1 MQLETRLSGFL
12 NGGEKEAM
20 DNSPR
25 MGNQICNHLLNYCQI
40 YLKLTCVIASEGTKQ
55 ILPARVYLL
64 GSQQQTTGLCHMR
77 KCLFVFFCDS
87 LSELWEKGLPQ
98 QWCGHKEAQSL
109 DLMPRCAQVL
119 LGASEESK
127 TNKTYE
133 IILLC
138 PGTSKLLHLLLLPSS
153 IYLLGDSES
162 NIFFIFSSILYLV
175 VTLARVL
182 GRTVCSFLVLGLIS
196 IDELVNI
203 QSRVL

>member
-1 MQLETRLSGFL
+1 
-12 NGGEKEAM
+12 
-20 DNSPR
+20 
-25 MGNQICNHLLNYCQI
+25 
-40 YLKLTCVIASEGTKQ
+40 
-55 ILPARVYLL
+55 
-64 GSQQQTTGLCHMR
+64 
-77 KCLFVFFCDS
+77 
-87 LSELWEKGLPQ
+87 
-98 QWCGHKEAQSL
+98 
-109 DLMPRCAQVL
+109 MPRCAQVL

-182 GRTVCSFLVLGLIS
+182 GRTVCSFLVLGLIA